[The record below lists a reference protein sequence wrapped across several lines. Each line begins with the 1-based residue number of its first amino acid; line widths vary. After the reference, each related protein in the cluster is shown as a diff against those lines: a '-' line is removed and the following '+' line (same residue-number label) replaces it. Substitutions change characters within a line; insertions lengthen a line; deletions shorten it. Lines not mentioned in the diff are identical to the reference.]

1 MDLKTCD
8 LVLGFRSGSQ
18 TIQITVL
25 TMCLCLCTWGVCVCL
40 HLLCD
45 VGYLYVK
52 ALCVFVCEYWVSLWS
67 GLIIA
72 ASACC
77 WSEWCRWGLNLL
89 LRLSWWAAAVV
100 RPLTLLPGPPY
111 PHPTHSLAFQLD
123 FDLGS
128 LIWCCW
134 KNVHLHT
141 EASES
146 VDENSCKTSVTAAHQ
161 HWFGDVRVR
170 RCLGWKVIAI
180 FWIVLFKCIKKQS
193 KD

>member
-111 PHPTHSLAFQLD
+111 PNPTHSLAFQLD

-134 KNVHLHT
+134 KNVHLQPYHT
-141 EASES
+141 LMPQSQWMKTPVKPLWLQHINIDLVMCGSE
-146 VDENSCKTSVTAAHQ
+146 
-161 HWFGDVRVR
+161 DV
-170 RCLGWKVIAI
+170 
-180 FWIVLFKCIKKQS
+180 
-193 KD
+193 